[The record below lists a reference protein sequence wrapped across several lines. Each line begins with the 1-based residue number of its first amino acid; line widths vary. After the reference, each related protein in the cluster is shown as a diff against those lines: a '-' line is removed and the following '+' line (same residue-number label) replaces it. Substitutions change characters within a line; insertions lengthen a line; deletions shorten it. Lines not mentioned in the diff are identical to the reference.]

1 MTAKNLFEDLKHKA
15 GFVADMLF
23 ALQTLD
29 ERHSLTSEDQLRL
42 TAASMYASCLSGAF
56 DVLPET
62 LQTLLNEKVYHKTF
76 QHIYEFAE
84 KEKIPLYMVPMLI
97 DLCQYTDG
105 GEQELRV
112 IYFAKSLETI
122 RLNTVRFRA
131 TGFNSDV
138 ESDIVALEVILHN
151 EFPTVPVS
159 LIRTLAI
166 LSVTPYPDVYQ
177 KLCEQIKS
185 LVAEH

>member
-42 TAASMYASCLSGAF
+42 TAASMYASCLSSAF

-76 QHIYEFAE
+76 QNVYEFAE

-97 DLCQYTDG
+97 DLCQYTG
-105 GEQELRV
+105 YEYELRL
-112 IYFAKSLETI
+112 IYFARSLETI

-151 EFPTVPVS
+151 EFPNVPVS

-185 LVAEH
+185 LIEEH